1 MERKVRFIRRNGRV
15 IPIVDNRQSERRKG
29 AALVGSAV
37 VVGGLGGYI
46 AGSKIRRAERMQ
58 QMTMDFLDD
67 KPKSKLPKG
76 AADVFEGMAKARK
89 RLEVGKRFARA
100 SRWIS
105 TGLVF
110 AGLHKALKN
119 DEDSEAMAVS
129 KMVGS
134 AAVSEVVARGV
145 YAGFRKRSPFA
156 MPFSSSTKK
165 VGLDLFKKF
174 VKRKVL

>member
-15 IPIVDNRQSERRKG
+15 IPIVDNRQGERRKG
-29 AALVGSAV
+29 AALIGSAV
-37 VVGGLGGYI
+37 AIGGAGGYV

-76 AADVFEGMAKARK
+76 AADVFEGMSKARK

-105 TGLVF
+105 TGLIF

-129 KMVGS
+129 KVLGS
-134 AAVSEVVARGV
+134 AVASDVVARGV
-145 YAGFRKRSPFA
+145 YAGFRKRSPFVI
-156 MPFSSSTKK
+156 PFSSSTKRA
-165 VGLDLFKKF
+165 GLDMFKKL
-174 VKRKVL
+174 VKRKIL